1 MFFLLILGISAKISY
16 LCDRLSNEYF
26 NYPMKTFCHTRFW
39 TIVIICSICGI
50 LLTGCHTNQ
59 QTQADEPSL
68 QQLKKMQKRGTKLRN
83 HSLFGQ
89 AIATHDS
96 CITLASM
103 LKDTTQLI
111 IALNN
116 QGTNYRRLGA
126 MKEATDFHNHA
137 LLLCRQ
143 FSDVTSYDAKK
154 NRVRSLNGLGNIL
167 LSVGDYESA
176 EQSFREALQGE
187 TELGS
192 AVGQAINL
200 ANIGSIKKSQGQ
212 LDSARIYY
220 SQSMEKNRE
229 EDNIIG
235 ISFCYT
241 YLGELDE
248 KDGNT
253 DKALANFRLAYA
265 NGRKTEDVWHWLNPC
280 RSLSHNFL
288 NKGQLDSASLYI
300 NIGIEAAENIHS
312 IEHLAIFYGLL
323 SQLEERQGLSQA
335 ALRDLQISSAY
346 NDSVQTQANVN
357 HIQNSRINYEIQRR
371 LIDVR
376 KAEEMAH
383 QEKLIRYLILAASG
397 IILMLIFLVA
407 WLMLRSWHAR
417 LVIEEEKENFYRNV
431 THQLRTPLTVVL
443 GMVEQLKEHIPAD
456 DKRGLESLAAAQRQS
471 RNLLELVKKLIEA
484 SKEGTKPELTT
495 LTLTSSGEP
504 AATATV
510 SHKNDA
516 KTTITN
522 ADEPNGF
529 SVLLAEDNDDVAM
542 LICNLLSDHGYR
554 VTRAADGHEAL
565 EMLNDDIPDLLITD
579 IAMPRMDGLELM
591 RHIRKDVSMSHL
603 PIIVA
608 SARVEDHERMEGIEA
623 GAEVY
628 LTKPFI
634 PEELLLRIA
643 KILEQRNC
651 LRQRF
656 SQAIG
661 IDSQEM
667 NSGDCKET
675 DGLPLT
681 EAESEFLTQLN
692 KCIDE
697 LMPSGNVGSIQI
709 ADKMNTSTST
719 LNRRLKNL
727 TGLSSTLYIRNR
739 RLALAKHLL
748 KETNK
753 PISEIECLCGFNT
766 PGHFSRLFK
775 SEIGISPSEFR
786 RY

>member
-1 MFFLLILGISAKISY
+1 MFFLLILGISAKNTY
-16 LCDRLSNEYF
+16 LCDRLSNEFLYT
-26 NYPMKTFCHTRFW
+26 PMKTISHTSFW
-39 TIVIICSICGI
+39 TIIIISIFSGI
-50 LLTGCHTNQ
+50 LLSGCRKDKHPI
-59 QTQADEPSL
+59 DESSL
-68 QQLKKMQKRGTKLRN
+68 QQLKEMQKRGSNLRN
-83 HSLFGQ
+83 QSLFGQ

-96 CITLASM
+96 CITLATE
-103 LKDTTQLI
+103 LNDTTQLI

-126 MKEATDFHNHA
+126 MKEATDFHSHA

-143 FSDVTSYDAKK
+143 FSDATSYDAKK

-176 EQSFREALQGE
+176 EQNFREALQGE
-187 TELGS
+187 TELES

-200 ANIGSIKKSQGQ
+200 ANIGSIKESQGQ

-220 SQSMEKNRE
+220 NQSMGKNRE
-229 EDNIIG
+229 TENIIG
-235 ISFCYT
+235 ISLCYN

-248 KDGNT
+248 KDGNI
-253 DKALANFRLAYA
+253 DKALANFRLAYT
-265 NGRKTEDVWHWLNPC
+265 NGRKTDDVWHWLNPC
-280 RSLSHNFL
+280 HSLSHNFL
-288 NKGQLDSASLYI
+288 LKNQLDSASLYI

-312 IEHLAIFYGLL
+312 IEHLAIFYSLL
-323 SQLEERQGLSQA
+323 SQLEERQGKSQA

-376 KAEEMAH
+376 KAEELAH

-397 IILMLIFLVA
+397 IILLLIFAVA
-407 WLMLRSWHAR
+407 WLLLRSWHAR

-443 GMVEQLKEHIPAD
+443 GMVDQLQEHIPAE

-471 RNLLELVKKLIEA
+471 RNLLDLVKQLIEA
-484 SKEGTKPELTT
+484 SKEGTKPEQAT
-495 LTLTSSGEP
+495 LTLTSSGES
-504 AATATV
+504 AVTATI
-510 SHKNDA
+510 SHNNEA
-516 KTTITN
+516 KTPLAN

-554 VTRAADGHEAL
+554 VTRAADGQEAL
-565 EMLNDDIPDLLITD
+565 EILNDDIPDLLITD

-591 RHIRKDVSMSHL
+591 RHIREDDTMSHL

-608 SARVEDHERMEGIEA
+608 SARVEDHERLEGIEA

-634 PEELLLRIA
+634 PEELLLRIT
-643 KILEQRNC
+643 KILEQRNR
-651 LRQRF
+651 LRQCF
-656 SQAIG
+656 SQSICM
-661 IDSQEM
+661 DSNEM
-667 NSGDCKET
+667 SSNGCNECNSLT
-675 DGLPLT
+675 LT

-692 KCIDE
+692 ECIDQM
-697 LMPSGNVGSIQI
+697 MPSGNVGSIQI

-753 PISEIECLCGFNT
+753 PISEIEYLCGFNT

-775 SEIGISPSEFR
+775 SEIGLSPSEFR
-786 RY
+786 KS